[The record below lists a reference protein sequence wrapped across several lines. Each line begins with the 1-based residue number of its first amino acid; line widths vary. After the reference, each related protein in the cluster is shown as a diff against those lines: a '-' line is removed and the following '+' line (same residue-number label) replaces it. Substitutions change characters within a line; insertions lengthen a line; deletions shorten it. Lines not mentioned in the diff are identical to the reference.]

1 MNAWPFAEPFKGTG
15 GQATPL
21 RLDVAQE
28 SSILSVFKHGFV
40 DALGQFVFQGIL
52 CVVWYRWQGRRFENY
67 ACSRRVR
74 WLSSLQNGTQ
84 SELSGTALQGGA
96 RASGY
101 QDCLL
106 TLHEDHGQI

>member
-52 CVVWYRWQGRRFENY
+52 CVVW
-67 ACSRRVR
+67 
-74 WLSSLQNGTQ
+74 
-84 SELSGTALQGGA
+84 
-96 RASGY
+96 
-101 QDCLL
+101 
-106 TLHEDHGQI
+106 